1 MTKKVLIIGG
11 SGFIGKNVV
20 NFLLK
25 KNYKVTVYDKI
36 KTSFDLKTVKFIKG
50 SILDKKK
57 LTKHIK
63 ENEIIYH
70 FAAISDIKEA
80 NKNTIATIKQNII
93 GTVNILDEVKKNKKK
108 KLIFASS
115 IYARS
120 AQGGIYSI
128 SKRASESL
136 IDEYA
141 RKFKFKFVILRFG
154 SIYGPEA
161 NKFNPINQIIKS
173 AVKNKKIIRPGNGEE
188 VRSYIH
194 VKDASK
200 LCFKVLEKK
209 YLNKYF
215 NLIGEKKIKVKK
227 LLNLVSKKT
236 SSKIIYNPKIKMDY
250 HYSINPFTFKV
261 KKGLTLIE
269 KKPIKLSLGITEI
282 INSFNK

>member
-108 KLIFASS
+108 
-115 IYARS
+115 
-120 AQGGIYSI
+120 
-128 SKRASESL
+128 
-136 IDEYA
+136 
-141 RKFKFKFVILRFG
+141 
-154 SIYGPEA
+154 
-161 NKFNPINQIIKS
+161 N
-173 AVKNKKIIRPGNGEE
+173 
-188 VRSYIH
+188 
-194 VKDASK
+194 
-200 LCFKVLEKK
+200 
-209 YLNKYF
+209 
-215 NLIGEKKIKVKK
+215 
-227 LLNLVSKKT
+227 
-236 SSKIIYNPKIKMDY
+236 
-250 HYSINPFTFKV
+250 
-261 KKGLTLIE
+261 
-269 KKPIKLSLGITEI
+269 
-282 INSFNK
+282 